1 MEYYAQEW
9 DPFEAYDQERFRLD
23 FASSECN
30 SILTVKPEKATTEAF
45 VQHQR
50 PSSVLSVPN
59 SPISSSAEKSATV
72 HRVRSLPTP
81 PTNAS
86 QDSQNATCVPR
97 PLLPLLRLPSTF
109 TPSLE
114 ESPTF
119 VLSIS
124 DFDSTADD
132 TDSFSV
138 TSDAD
143 TTHIPFPSGPDCPF
157 ASAKRSL
164 SNPDLRGAGYG
175 ERFMGSLVGVNM
187 VTPDDPPMYCM
198 SGRSDALFSSV
209 DSGYCPSSTSAL
221 PSIRLSQD
229 SVSVYSRGHSNNGSL
244 SSLFT
249 TTSSRAG
256 ASTPRPLPKI
266 PVVVPDRSR
275 WVPPSAWKN
284 DDILSKDDEDLR
296 MSDGPVVRPSR
307 PLSAL
312 DFLKE
317 DYLRQVQEIEIPQ
330 KPQRPL
336 RPKVQ
341 RRPGSAPT
349 DQKRPPLA
357 FDRSPLIALDKSR
370 PEIQNFVKFHRD
382 ALPSRG
388 DLELAA
394 KLEVIAEDG
403 SRIPF
408 GLLFREQKTVVV
420 FIRHFWCPLCQDYM
434 YSLTSTASQEM
445 LRQNGL
451 NLIVIGNGSHSM
463 IKSYRSTW
471 SHGFVDTRF

>member
-1 MEYYAQEW
+1 
-9 DPFEAYDQERFRLD
+9 
-23 FASSECN
+23 
-30 SILTVKPEKATTEAF
+30 
-45 VQHQR
+45 
-50 PSSVLSVPN
+50 
-59 SPISSSAEKSATV
+59 
-72 HRVRSLPTP
+72 
-81 PTNAS
+81 
-86 QDSQNATCVPR
+86 
-97 PLLPLLRLPSTF
+97 
-109 TPSLE
+109 
-114 ESPTF
+114 
-119 VLSIS
+119 
-124 DFDSTADD
+124 
-132 TDSFSV
+132 
-138 TSDAD
+138 
-143 TTHIPFPSGPDCPF
+143 
-157 ASAKRSL
+157 
-164 SNPDLRGAGYG
+164 
-175 ERFMGSLVGVNM
+175 
-187 VTPDDPPMYCM
+187 
-198 SGRSDALFSSV
+198 
-209 DSGYCPSSTSAL
+209 
-221 PSIRLSQD
+221 
-229 SVSVYSRGHSNNGSL
+229 
-244 SSLFT
+244 
-249 TTSSRAG
+249 
-256 ASTPRPLPKI
+256 
-266 PVVVPDRSR
+266 
-275 WVPPSAWKN
+275 
-284 DDILSKDDEDLR
+284 